1 MVTGPADV
9 PDDVLAR
16 LRAICLALP
25 AVQEQPAWVG
35 VRWRVRTRTFAH
47 VLVTDGVRPA
57 AHVRAAGLTGP
68 ACLLVFRAA
77 GVELDVLGRTG
88 PPFFRPR
95 WGDDVV
101 GMVLGPG
108 VDWEEVGELLTESYC
123 VRAPRKLVA
132 QVDRPE
138 G

>member
-1 MVTGPADV
+1 VTGPADV
-9 PDDVLAR
+9 PDDVLDH
-16 LRAICLALP
+16 LRAICLRLP
-25 AVQEQPAWVG
+25 EVREQPAWVG

-47 VLVTDGVRPA
+47 VLVTGEGRPA
-57 AHVRAAGLTGP
+57 AHVRASGVDGG
-68 ACLLVFRAA
+68 CLLVFRAE

-88 PPFFRPR
+88 PPFFRPP

-108 VDWEEVGELLTESYC
+108 ADRDEVGELLTDSYC
-123 VRAPRKLVA
+123 VQAPRKLVA